1 MGTSAAYL
9 AGSGMPGQQAMHLGL
24 VVASVN
30 GTGTAQSGATLLA
43 GSNFYVLNTASG
55 ATAYVLEANKIIGT
69 HIYVT
74 TLVGTTALVYP
85 ELGAQIQGAG
95 ANSAFS
101 VAQNKTALLVKV
113 AALTWVAILTA

>member
-9 AGSGMPGQQAMHLGL
+9 VGSGMPPQQAMHCGL
-24 VVASVN
+24 IVASVN
-30 GTGTAQSGATLLA
+30 GTGTAQSGATVLA
-43 GSNFYVLNTASG
+43 GSNFYVLNTAGG

-69 HIYVT
+69 YIYVT
-74 TLVGTTALVYP
+74 TLTSTTALLYP
-85 ELGAQIQGAG
+85 ELGAQIQGGG

-101 VAQNKTALLVKV
+101 VAQNKTAMLVKV